1 MQQPA
6 HVPPVCFHIRH
17 FATYPNELQ
26 LYSIQRAVD
35 AASFAAD
42 FFTRMRKLAA
52 TDLIL
57 RAQLELFEIN
67 VDRIARRNRS
77 LFEHNCLR
85 PEEKAAALP
94 SKDRYLRSLGL
105 EPPIDLRLY
114 CFPAGPRTL
123 ILFNGDVKTHD
134 DPEQCPQV
142 RPHFLLAKRLGR
154 ILEKEC
160 PDWELTAD
168 NRLPSPLS
176 FDFR

>member
-1 MQQPA
+1 MPIKR
-6 HVPPVCFHIRH
+6 PRPCSNNS
-17 FATYPNELQ
+17 PNCSKPLEHLNTK
-26 LYSIQRAVD
+26 LLL
-35 AASFAAD
+35 AD
-42 FFTRMRKLAA
+42 
-52 TDLIL
+52 
-57 RAQLELFEIN
+57 
-67 VDRIARRNRS
+67 
-77 LFEHNCLR
+77 
-85 PEEKAAALP
+85 
-94 SKDRYLRSLGL
+94 YL